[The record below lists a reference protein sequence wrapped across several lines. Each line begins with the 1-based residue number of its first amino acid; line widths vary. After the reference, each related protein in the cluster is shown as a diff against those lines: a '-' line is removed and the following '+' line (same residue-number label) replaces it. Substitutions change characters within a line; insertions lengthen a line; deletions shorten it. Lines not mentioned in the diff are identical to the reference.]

1 MKRIRPLALALI
13 LIALS
18 VFPSTARAAGTHTGV
33 WTGSGWT
40 LTLNFPGGGETKP
53 FVGSFRSAHKSFQVK
68 GDWVPAGD
76 AGSDLLRFYGHP
88 FTPTMPIGLVG
99 VAILYNTCVPYC
111 AASKHYKLVVV
122 PTLTL
127 PKKLPGTGTTSL
139 ALTIHA

>member
-1 MKRIRPLALALI
+1 MKRIPPPAFVLIFIVLNASPAAARP
-13 LIALS
+13 
-18 VFPSTARAAGTHTGV
+18 TATHTGV

-40 LTLNFPGGGETKP
+40 LTLNFSGGETKP
-53 FVGSFRSAHKSFQVK
+53 FVGSFRSAHKSFAVK
-68 GDWVPAGD
+68 GDWIPAGD

-99 VAILYNTCVPYC
+99 VAILYNTCTPYC